1 MALSNVM
8 SWISN
13 PLGSLLGDGAS
24 GTIWNHGSDYQVPSA
39 GESANAF
46 SGSGMDP
53 NGFVAGL
60 WNDITGVTAQSREFA
75 QQEYLQDKMNEY
87 NHPVNEMMRQKD
99 AGINPNLTAQGI
111 SQAGSQSAQ
120 VPAVS
125 SNVGGAAQGLSAV
138 GSAVGGVAGGVAG
151 LALTAAQKRNL
162 DASSDEMIANARRTN
177 ALLDFEKRSM
187 IAETTKTLVDAKL
200 DKYQAKYWSVQAMY
214 ASPEKMLD
222 MFGKFFQVKEA
233 THRIRLLRDEHKMN
247 KERLDILKQQV
258 SQEEYRTEIMRIDSV
273 LKQGIEKVYNELG
286 IDITLPEIGMAI
298 QASESGSLDT
308 IMDVFEKLEYHKSKG
323 SLNAKVDTAF
333 DEAFNTALGSSEVAA
348 MYAPYL
354 AKIEAQKQ
362 NLIDCFKMYLENP
375 SDIKG
380 FATKMVNIFVNGIN
394 AMYLDSTDV
403 QKSKVPVAVPRYHHR
418 SSAAQSNTSFRW

>member
-111 SQAGSQSAQ
+111 AQAGSQSAQ

-162 DASSDEMIANARRTN
+162 DASSEEMTANAMRTN
-177 ALLDFEKRSM
+177 ALLDFEKESM
-187 IAETTKTLVDAKL
+187 RANTAKTWIDAGM
-200 DKYQAKYWSVQAMY
+200 DAAQADYWSTKAAY
-214 ASPEKMLD
+214 ADK
-222 MFGKFFQVKEA
+222 Q
-233 THRIRLLRDEHKMN
+233 
-247 KERLDILKQQV
+247 ERLDIYSKYWQIKRSMKEVDLLKEEINIAKQDLEIRKEQL
-258 SQEEYRTEIMRIDSV
+258 SQEEYRTEQMRIDTEFSKRKEEILNKYGV
-273 LKQGIEKVYNELG
+273 DLS
-286 IDITLPEIGMAI
+286 LPENAMLVEAMD
-298 QASESGSLDT
+298 AGSADT
-308 IMDVFEKLEYHKSKG
+308 ILAAFRSNAYESARAQFD
-323 SLNAKVDTAF
+323 AKVDTAF

-362 NLIDCFKMYLENP
+362 NLIDCFKMFLENP

-380 FATKMVNIFVNGIN
+380 FVTKVVNIFINGIN
-394 AMYLDSTDV
+394 AMYLDGTDV

-418 SSAAQSNTSFRW
+418 SSAAKSNTSFRW